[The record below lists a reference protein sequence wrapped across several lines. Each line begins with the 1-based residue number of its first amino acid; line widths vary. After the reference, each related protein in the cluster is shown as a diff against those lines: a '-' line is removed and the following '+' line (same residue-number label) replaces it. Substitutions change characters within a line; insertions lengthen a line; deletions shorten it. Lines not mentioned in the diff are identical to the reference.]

1 MWPRGASALV
11 IRALILVIPAQ
22 AGIQALAQSPSPPRS
37 GIEFQSADV
46 RALQSDEFANPGM
59 LWVTR
64 GEALWSQKRGAAG
77 NTCASCHGDARQSM
91 RGVSVTYPKHSPA
104 LGRVA
109 NLEERIN
116 ACVRTNQKGDAL
128 AWESPDLLALTA
140 YVARQSA
147 GMPVAVSIEG
157 SAKEA
162 YERGRSIYH
171 ERQGQLHLSCT
182 QCHDRTWGRTLLAE
196 KISQGHPTD
205 WPAYRLEWQS
215 LGSLQRRLRACYFG
229 VRAELPA
236 FGSPDLV
243 ALEVYLADRARG
255 LAIAAPGVRR

>member
-1 MWPRGASALV
+1 MWVRGALLV
-11 IRALILVIPAQ
+11 IACA
-22 AGIQALAQSPSPPRS
+22 AAHAQSPSPPRGGS
-37 GIEFQSADV
+37 EFQSADV

-64 GEALWSQKRGAAG
+64 GEVSWSQQRGAAG
-77 NTCASCHGDARQSM
+77 ASCASCHGDARKSM
-91 RGVSVTYPKHSPA
+91 RGVAASYPKHTPG

-116 ACVRTNQKGDAL
+116 ACVRTRQKAEPL
-128 AWESPDLLALTA
+128 AWESAELLALTT

-147 GMPVAVSIEG
+147 GMPISVSVEG
-157 SAKEA
+157 DAKAA
-162 YERGRSIYH
+162 YERGRALYF
-171 ERQGQLHLSCT
+171 ERQGQLNLSCT
-182 QCHDRTWGRTLLAE
+182 QCHDRAWGRTLLAE
-196 KISQGHPTD
+196 KISQGHPAD
-205 WPAYRLEWQS
+205 WPAYRLEWQA

-243 ALEVYLADRARG
+243 ALELYLADRARG
-255 LAIAAPGVRR
+255 LAISPPGVRK